1 MSTQTAEALPRVQG
15 RHQNHALAARRRI
28 RAVQLVSEG
37 MTYQQA
43 ADELGYANKGTLHTI
58 VKKALATQLTE
69 TVEEHRTLAYS
80 RLERLL
86 ASAWG
91 KAREGDL
98 AAVNAC
104 VKVVMAEAR
113 LMGLDG
119 SERTSP
125 GAGTTEPETVV
136 IGSHRE
142 RGPGVFEGCFGLH

>member
-1 MSTQTAEALPRVQG
+1 MSTQATDALPRVQG

-28 RAVQLVSEG
+28 RAVQLVTEG

-43 ADELGYANKGTLHTI
+43 ADELGYAHRGTLHTI
-58 VKKALATQLTE
+58 VRKALASQLSE

-104 VKVVMAEAR
+104 LKVVMAEAR
-113 LMGLDG
+113 LMGLFDG
-119 SERTSP
+119 GTS
-125 GAGTTEPETVV
+125 GGHGTREPETVV
-136 IGSHRE
+136 IGVLR
-142 RGPGVFEGCFGLH
+142 